1 MASTRSTT
9 GSSRPRVHL
18 TVDTGP
24 ERKRTNTTTGAKRG
38 RKPGSS
44 KSGTTTTKSRA
55 ATGAGVK
62 KRGRPAGSTKAAAS
76 TTGTHHKRKSH
87 LSDKIEGVA
96 DKVIGTVTRKP
107 GKKAAGTKKIR
118 GTDGKNARGRPRKA

>member
-9 GSSRPRVHL
+9 GSSKPRVHL
-18 TVDTGP
+18 TVDTGS
-24 ERKRTNTTTGAKRG
+24 EHKRATTTTGAKRG
-38 RKPGSS
+38 RKAGST
-44 KSGTTTTKSRA
+44 TTTTK
-55 ATGAGVK
+55 TGAGVK
-62 KRGRPAGSTKAAAS
+62 KRGRPAGSTKATTT

>member
-9 GSSRPRVHL
+9 GSSKPRVHL

-24 ERKRTNTTTGAKRG
+24 ERKRATTTTGAKRG
-38 RKPGSS
+38 RKAGS
-44 KSGTTTTKSRA
+44 TTTTK
-55 ATGAGVK
+55 TGAGVK
-62 KRGRPAGSTKAAAS
+62 KRGRPAGSTKATT